1 MYTNRS
7 PSHPN
12 VDPPF
17 VPIVYFGAKQG
28 LVRLPFVMS
37 KILIA
42 DDSRFQGQLLAS
54 FLSPKGFELLYAL
67 DALQAWTAALR
78 SAPQLILLDINMPG
92 GTGIEVLKRLR
103 MSTKTQHIP
112 VIVVSGEEHPATESM
127 ARSLGA
133 VDFLHKPVAEE
144 QLCAAVDRALHPD
157 LDAAK

>member
-1 MYTNRS
+1 M
-7 PSHPN
+7 P
-12 VDPPF
+12 
-17 VPIVYFGAKQG
+17 
-28 LVRLPFVMS
+28 

-54 FLSPKGFELLYAL
+54 FLSPKGFEAVFAA

-112 VIVVSGEEHPATESM
+112 VIVVSGEENPATESM

-133 VDFLHKPVAEE
+133 VDFLHKPVEQE
-144 QLCAAVDRALHPD
+144 QLCTAVDRALHPD
-157 LDAAK
+157 PRAAK

>member
-1 MYTNRS
+1 M
-7 PSHPN
+7 P
-12 VDPPF
+12 
-17 VPIVYFGAKQG
+17 
-28 LVRLPFVMS
+28 

-54 FLSPKGFELLYAL
+54 FVSPKGFEAVFAL

-112 VIVVSGEEHPATESM
+112 VIVVSGEENPATETM

-133 VDFLHKPVAEE
+133 VEFLHKPVEQE
-144 QLCAAVDRALHPD
+144 QLCAAVERALHPD
-157 LDAAK
+157 PRPAK